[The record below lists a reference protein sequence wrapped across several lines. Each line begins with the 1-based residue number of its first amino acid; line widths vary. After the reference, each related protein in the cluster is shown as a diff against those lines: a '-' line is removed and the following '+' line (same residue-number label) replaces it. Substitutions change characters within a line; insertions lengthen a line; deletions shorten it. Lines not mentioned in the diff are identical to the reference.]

1 MESFIVCYHP
11 GMSDSFLDFIPSQER
26 EKIRRRMRSPE
37 EYERLREKVKGPED
51 LEREMSKN
59 SEYAEFSFGLE
70 AEKGMKESVKQS
82 IAEQIADAGVQS
94 VVEGKLDKQTKA
106 ALEAG
111 KFDVIAD
118 SSQEASPKLRIK
130 PSSGNDKGGSIDA
143 PSGKVSEALPL
154 KPSFQDKLVSSFQI
168 KKR

>member
-1 MESFIVCYHP
+1 
-11 GMSDSFLDFIPSQER
+11 MSDSFLDFIPSQER

-51 LEREMSKN
+51 LEREMNKN

-82 IAEQIADAGVQS
+82 IAEQIADGGVNS
-94 VVEGKLDKQTKA
+94 IVEGKLDKQTKA

-111 KFDVIAD
+111 KFDIVAD
-118 SSQEASPKLRIK
+118 SSQEAAPKLRIR
-130 PSSGNDKGGSIDA
+130 PSSGGESGGTMDA

-154 KPSFQDKLVSSFQI
+154 KPSFQEKLLSTFQI